1 MRYKI
6 QFIFEFKGKFLNQKI
21 PFFVLLE
28 NICLNLCCMMFLV
41 TTKLNTFITYECGFE
56 EAKNLILPLFGPI
69 FIRFRK
75 EFNFSPFSCY

>member
-6 QFIFEFKGKFLNQKI
+6 QFIFEFKRKFLNQN
-21 PFFVLLE
+21 FVLLE
-28 NICLNLCCMMFLV
+28 CISFNLCCMMFLV